1 MSYYLWDAM
10 MYLFKIWYWKQ
21 LLQSG
26 KELRH
31 QSFQCC
37 VEVGTILHWKD
48 ILSDYKNTR
57 PDSAYTTM
65 IRYGK

>member
-1 MSYYLWDAM
+1 

-31 QSFQCC
+31 QGFQCC
-37 VEVGTILHWKD
+37 VEVGAVLHWKD
-48 ILSDYKNTR
+48 ILSDYKNTGL
-57 PDSAYTTM
+57 D
-65 IRYGK
+65 